1 MIRDLILRNWFIFE
15 EVISLQMTKNYFL
28 ILDVEVCVYVCV
40 ILDS

>member
-1 MIRDLILRNWFIFE
+1 MIRDLILKNWFIFE
-15 EVISLQMTKNYFL
+15 EVISLQMTKNYFS

>member
-1 MIRDLILRNWFIFE
+1 MIRDLILKNWFIFE

-28 ILDVEVCVYVCV
+28 ILDVEICVYVCV

>member
-1 MIRDLILRNWFIFE
+1 MIRDLILKNWFIIE

-28 ILDVEVCVYVCV
+28 IPDVEICVYVCV